1 MTAGEKIEASQIV
14 FGLSREQ
21 DERSLAAFLRLF
33 AGQRL
38 TAVLIPRMT
47 DEEISQTVEGLSSIM
62 RNHLTEKEY
71 HSLFLGEPGQDS

>member
-1 MTAGEKIEASQIV
+1 MTSGEKIEASQIV

-21 DERSLAAFLRLF
+21 DEHSFAAFLRLF
-33 AGQRL
+33 SGQRL
-38 TAVLIPRMT
+38 AAVLIPRMT
-47 DEEISQTVEGLSSIM
+47 DEEISQTVEGLSRIM

>member
-1 MTAGEKIEASQIV
+1 MTSGEKIKASQIV
-14 FGLSREQ
+14 FGLSREL

-38 TAVLIPRMT
+38 AAVLIPRMT
-47 DEEISQTVEGLSSIM
+47 DEEISQTIEGLSSIM

-71 HSLFLGEPGQDS
+71 HSLFLGDSGQDS